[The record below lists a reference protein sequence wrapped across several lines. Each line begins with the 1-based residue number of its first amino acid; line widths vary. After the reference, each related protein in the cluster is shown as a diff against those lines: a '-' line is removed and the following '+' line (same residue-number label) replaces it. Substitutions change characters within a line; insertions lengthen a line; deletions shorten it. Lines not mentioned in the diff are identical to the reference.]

1 MGERAGK
8 DRRWAR
14 HRCPKMG
21 TDQEDGNR
29 KSTAS
34 SPVSWLWSSLSP
46 RNSLREDRG
55 FLVPVLL
62 GTKQG
67 MEMLQR
73 LISVRYEYL
82 TFMTDLR
89 GACFTAFGT
98 IGIKGPS
105 MKVLLLFPLTP
116 EEKKAQ
122 RHELTK
128 FSEPESE
135 GIPPQAA
142 KVQS

>member
-1 MGERAGK
+1 M
-8 DRRWAR
+8 
-14 HRCPKMG
+14 
-21 TDQEDGNR
+21 
-29 KSTAS
+29 
-34 SPVSWLWSSLSP
+34 
-46 RNSLREDRG
+46 
-55 FLVPVLL
+55 PVLL

-142 KVQS
+142 KVQSSHPNHSRAEVPAYSGKGDEGIPRGMGLVA